1 MASESTTST
10 LDDVIPSEDINDFID
25 GYPLAQPLARALAWE
40 EMGHTTVAYNFP
52 RFDATSVPAGNK
64 TEGSDATRVA
74 MATSSNSATPLVVAM
89 EIAITD
95 EAPNASAISGLPEA
109 LVMEAMRA
117 MRDRVDSD
125 AHAVA
130 ASATSTSGAFTD
142 TMDEDKLLDGVNT
155 FIALD
160 VADGSNMPVAVLGHS
175 SAASL
180 RKSSKQSSAAD
191 MIGSSFMDNVA
202 GANRLG
208 VYGGVEV
215 WESGNV
221 ATESGGNN
229 NYITMPGRRQSGI
242 GLVVSEEL
250 YSETNRSAEGARAK
264 ETYTVFAASY
274 GTCVTHASRITEVR
288 SL

>member
-1 MASESTTST
+1 MADESTTTT
-10 LDDVIPSEDINDFID
+10 LNDFIPSEAINDYID
-25 GYPLAQPLARALAWE
+25 GYPLAQPLARAVAWE
-40 EMGHTTVAYNFP
+40 ERGKTTVPFRFP
-52 RFDATSVPAGNK
+52 RFDQTAVPAGNK
-64 TEGSDATRVA
+64 TEAADATRVA
-74 MATSSNSATPLVVAM
+74 MALSSSEATPLVVAM
-89 EIAITD
+89 EIAVTD
-95 EAPNASAISGLPEA
+95 EISSAQAHPGLPET

-117 MRDRVDSD
+117 MRDRIDSD
-125 AHAVA
+125 IHAA
-130 ASATSTSGAFTD
+130 AAGATSTSGAFTD
-142 TMDEDKLLDGVNT
+142 TLDEDKLLDGVNT

-160 VADGSNMPVAVLGHS
+160 TADGSSLPVCVLGHS

-180 RKSSKQSSAAD
+180 RKSSKLSSASE
-191 MIGSSFMDNVA
+191 MVGSSFMDGVA

-229 NYITMPGRRQSGI
+229 NYITMPGRRMSGL
-242 GLVVSEEL
+242 GFVVSEEL
-250 YSETNRSAEGARAK
+250 YAETNRSAEGARAK

-274 GTCVTHASRITEVR
+274 GTVVTHASRITELR